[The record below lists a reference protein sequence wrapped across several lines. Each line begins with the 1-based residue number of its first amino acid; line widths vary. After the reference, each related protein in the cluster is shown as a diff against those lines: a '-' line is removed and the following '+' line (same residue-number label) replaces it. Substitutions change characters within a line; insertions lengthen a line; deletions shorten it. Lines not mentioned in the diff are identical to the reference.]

1 MTTDISL
8 VAQVAMFGNKR
19 AFDELVRRYQS
30 PVRRFF
36 LSQTLGDSQLSDDL
50 AQDTFIKA
58 YTNIRS
64 FRGLASFQTWL
75 MRIAYNVFYDH
86 CRKMRNEKLEMS
98 NDRTEE
104 LERQMYELLIDKL
117 TAAGY
122 EHYEIS
128 NFAKPGYCSRHNSS
142 YWHDVPYIGLGAA
155 AHSYYGTC
163 RQWNVADIHQY
174 IEAIERGETA
184 YEQEHLDPDTRYN
197 DRITVALRT
206 SEGLDLTALPARHR
220 AYCIHEAQRFLDDGL
235 LSLRDNHLVLTRK
248 GLFVSDYIM
257 SSLVIV

>member
-8 VAQVAMFGNKR
+8 VAQVAVFGNKR
-19 AFDELVRRYQS
+19 AYDELVRRYQS

-98 NDRTEE
+98 DVNVEMKNDSSAHSSLFISQSSFQMDLYAALALLKPDERTCIT
-104 LERQMYELLIDKL
+104 LQLIDGYDIAGIAKITGLKDGTVKSHLSRGKEKL
-117 TAAGY
+117 ATYLRQNGY
-122 EHYEIS
+122 
-128 NFAKPGYCSRHNSS
+128 
-142 YWHDVPYIGLGAA
+142 
-155 AHSYYGTC
+155 
-163 RQWNVADIHQY
+163 
-174 IEAIERGETA
+174 
-184 YEQEHLDPDTRYN
+184 
-197 DRITVALRT
+197 DR
-206 SEGLDLTALPARHR
+206 
-220 AYCIHEAQRFLDDGL
+220 
-235 LSLRDNHLVLTRK
+235 
-248 GLFVSDYIM
+248 
-257 SSLVIV
+257 